1 MTLTTVLLTLAA
13 SAGFAIAAPRA
24 SRALPP
30 SVGTWL
36 MAAGGVVAAASTA
49 TALALVGFRAL
60 AQTEPLTDRGHWSD
74 AVLAQH
80 DPVSAPAAVAALAL
94 LALALAAG
102 ASAVL
107 SRARATLAGF
117 RLAREIG
124 GGELAV
130 LDTPACSAFAVP
142 GRPGRIVVTTAMLR
156 RLEAAQ
162 RRALLAHERAHL
174 RQHHHLFQSV
184 TAVAAA
190 LNPLLRPLREAVA
203 LSCERWADEA
213 AANTASRR
221 DVADALQRTAG
232 ARPPAPAVALAAA
245 GADVSARLA
254 ALEGPAP
261 RLRPGRAVLLVALL
275 AVAVVAVGVGMHST
289 EHLFELAQAAWRSSH
304 PLSPR

>member
-1 MTLTTVLLTLAA
+1 MLTTVLLTVAA
-13 SAGFAIAAPRA
+13 SAAFAVAASRA

-30 SVGTWL
+30 AVATWL
-36 MAAGGVVAAASTA
+36 MAAGGALAAAASA

-60 AQTEPLTDRGHWSD
+60 ARTEPLTDRGHWSD

-80 DPVSAPAAVAALAL
+80 DPVSTPVAVATLVLLAILLGAAVR
-94 LALALAAG
+94 
-102 ASAVL
+102 ASIA
-107 SRARATLAGF
+107 RARATATGF

-130 LDTPACSAFAVP
+130 LDTAACSAFAVP
-142 GRPGRIVVTTAMLR
+142 GRPGRIVVTTAVLR
-156 RLEAAQ
+156 RLEGGQ

-213 AANTASRR
+213 AAGTATRR
-221 DVADALQRTAG
+221 DVADALQRTA
-232 ARPPAPAVALAAA
+232 AVRPTAPAVALAAA
-245 GADVSARLA
+245 GADVTARIA
-254 ALEGPAP
+254 ALHSPPP
-261 RLRPGRAVLLVALL
+261 RLRPARAALLLALL
-275 AVAVVAVGVGMHST
+275 AVAIVAVGVGMHST
-289 EHLFELAQAAWRSSH
+289 EHLFELAQAAWRASH
-304 PLSPR
+304 PLTRP